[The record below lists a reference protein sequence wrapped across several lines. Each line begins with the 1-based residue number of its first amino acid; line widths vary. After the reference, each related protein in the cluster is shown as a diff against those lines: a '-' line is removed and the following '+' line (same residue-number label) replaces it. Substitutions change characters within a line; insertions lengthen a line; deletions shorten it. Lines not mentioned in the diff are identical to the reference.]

1 MLYKI
6 IYTTLFTFLYMGLN
20 YFTPKHHFRLCH
32 VNQQLLPP
40 NQIKQTKQKEKQSRK
55 HTQKGTPHLTTCTP
69 INYLKQKNKIKFD
82 YELLDISPMYLNMLQ
97 ESLKLKKLFCGTEYD
112 PPL

>member
-1 MLYKI
+1 M
-6 IYTTLFTFLYMGLN
+6 
-20 YFTPKHHFRLCH
+20 
-32 VNQQLLPP
+32 
-40 NQIKQTKQKEKQSRK
+40 
-55 HTQKGTPHLTTCTP
+55 P